1 MRNGDAVPDEKQIT
15 YLATESAW
23 LAKNFAE
30 ECEGLLRVYLDM
42 NRSPEELA
50 LSAELDEE
58 DGAGPEWE

>member
-23 LAKNFAE
+23 LAKSFTE

-42 NRSPEELA
+42 NRSPEEP
-50 LSAELDEE
+50 
-58 DGAGPEWE
+58 GAFSRAR

>member
-23 LAKNFAE
+23 LAKNFTE

-42 NRSPEELA
+42 NKSPEELA

-58 DGAGPEWE
+58 DGAGPGWE